1 VNFRIFIGIAAGLSI
16 LLAACS
22 SESPS
27 MNASAAPVAD
37 PAPLAERIDVHSY
50 AKPLEAS
57 TTHIDLDWTVD
68 FDKREIRGSAK
79 LTLALAKGAT
89 TCVLDTR
96 DLAIEAV
103 TDSNGRALTF
113 KLGERDAIFG
123 APLTVELAPSV
134 DAIVVHYHTTSAG
147 SGLQWL
153 SPEQTAGKRAPYLFS
168 QAEAIHARTFL
179 PCQDSPGVRVT
190 YKATVRVSN
199 GLVAVMSAENR
210 SRKDEPGVFRFEMT
224 HAIPSYLIAIAVGD
238 LQFKTIGKR
247 TGVWSEP
254 SVVDAAA
261 REFSDLEKMVDAVES
276 MFGPYRWGR
285 YDVLVLPPSFPFGG
299 MENPCMTFATPTL
312 LAGDKS
318 LVNVIAHELA
328 HSWSGNLVTNATW
341 RDFWLNEGF
350 TVYLERRIVERLYG
364 ERAATQ
370 ASLLGR
376 EDLAQTLTE
385 LTGPG
390 DSRLYIDLTGRDPDD
405 GLTDIAYEKGCL
417 FLTMLERAVG
427 RAKFDPF
434 LRAWFDEHA
443 FQPVTTGQFRRFI
456 VARLLNGDEPRAAA
470 LHIDDWISGEGL
482 RADAPDFNAGVFEEQ
497 TARARAFSSAEPRTK
512 PAPAEKWNTA
522 EWLHFLQ
529 ALPATISAADLAG
542 LDAAYGFTKSPNA
555 EIAAQWLELA
565 IRAKYEP
572 AYPRLE
578 QFLIGI
584 GRRKFLTPLYTAL
597 AKTPEGLARAKA
609 IYAKARPGYHPIAQ
623 GTIDKLLADAAL
635 K

>member
-1 VNFRIFIGIAAGLSI
+1 
-16 LLAACS
+16 
-22 SESPS
+22 
-27 MNASAAPVAD
+27 
-37 PAPLAERIDVHSY
+37 
-50 AKPLEAS
+50 PLEAR

-68 FDKREIRGSAK
+68 FDKRELRGSAT
-79 LTLALAKGAT
+79 LELALAPGAKQ
-89 TCVLDTR
+89 CVLDTR
-96 DLAIEAV
+96 DLAIESV
-103 TDSNGRALTF
+103 SDTGGRALGYR
-113 KLGERDAIFG
+113 LGERDPLFG
-123 APLTVELAPSV
+123 APLTVELAPGVGS
-134 DAIVVHYHTTSAG
+134 IVVRYRTTSAG

-153 SPEQTAGKRAPYLFS
+153 EPAQTAGKRSPYLFS
-168 QAEAIHARTFL
+168 QAQAIHARTFL

-190 YKATVRVSN
+190 YAATVRVAN

-210 SRKDEPGVFRFEMT
+210 SRKDEPGVFRFEMK

-238 LQFKTIGKR
+238 LQFRPIGKR

-254 SVVDAAA
+254 AVVDGAA

-276 MFGPYRWGR
+276 LFGPYRWGR

-364 ERAATQ
+364 ERAAAQ

-376 EDLAQTLTE
+376 EDLAQTLAE
-385 LTGPG
+385 LPAADT
-390 DSRLYIDLTGRDPDD
+390 RLFLDLAGRDPDD
-405 GLTDIAYEKGCL
+405 GLTDVAYEKGCL
-417 FLTMLERAVG
+417 FLTRLERAVG

-443 FQPVTTGQFRRFI
+443 FQPVTTGQFERFV
-456 VARLLNGDEPRAAA
+456 VARLLDGDARKAAE
-470 LHIDDWISGEGL
+470 LELRDWIDGAGL
-482 RADAPDFNAGVFEEQ
+482 RADAPDFDHGVF
-497 TARARAFSSAEPRTK
+497 AEPASAARSFADGATPTL
-512 PAPAEKWNTA
+512 PANAKRWNTA
-522 EWLHFLQ
+522 EWLCFLQ
-529 ALPATISAADLAG
+529 TLPPSITAEQLARLDSLHALTSN
-542 LDAAYGFTKSPNA
+542 TNA
-555 EIAAQWLELA
+555 EIAAQWLEIA
-565 IRAKYEP
+565 VRAKYEP

-578 QFLIGI
+578 QFLVEI
-584 GRRKFLTPLYTAL
+584 GRRKFLKPLYTEL
-597 AKTPEGLARAKA
+597 AKSQEGLARANA

-623 GTIDKLLADAAL
+623 GTIDKLLADATA

>member
-1 VNFRIFIGIAAGLSI
+1 MRIAVASFLI

-22 SESPS
+22 SESSS
-27 MNASAAPVAD
+27 MKS
-37 PAPLAERIDVHSY
+37 PLAMLPESVPAAELVDVHSY
-50 AKPLEAS
+50 ARPLEAR
-57 TTHIDLDWTVD
+57 TTSIELDWDVD
-68 FDKREIRGSAK
+68 FEKREIRGSAK
-79 LTLALAKGAT
+79 LALHLAPGAT
-89 TCVLDTR
+89 RCVLDTR
-96 DLAIEAV
+96 DLAIESV
-103 TDSNGRALTF
+103 TDAAGRALAF
-113 KLGERDAIFG
+113 RIGERDAVFG
-123 APLTVELAPSV
+123 SPLSVELESGV
-134 DAIVVHYHTTSAG
+134 EAIVVHYRTTAAG

-153 SPEQTAGKRAPYLFS
+153 EPAQTADKRSPYLFS
-168 QAEAIHARTFL
+168 QAQAIHARTFI

-210 SRKDEPGVFRFEMT
+210 SRKEERGVFRFEMT
-224 HAIPSYLIAIAVGD
+224 RAIPPYLIAIAVGE
-238 LQFKTIGKR
+238 LEFRPIGKR

-254 SVVDAAA
+254 SVVDGAA
-261 REFSDLEKMVDAVES
+261 REFSDLERMVEAVEA

-364 ERAATQ
+364 QRAATQ

-376 EDLAQTLTE
+376 EDLAQTLSE
-385 LTGPG
+385 LPAPDT
-390 DSRLYIDLTGRDPDD
+390 RLFIDLAGRDPDD
-405 GLTDIAYEKGCL
+405 GLTDVAYEKGCL
-417 FLTMLERAVG
+417 FLTRLERAVG

-443 FQPVTTGQFRRFI
+443 FQPVTTGQFKRFI
-456 VARLLNGDEPRAAA
+456 IARLFSGEATAAGA
-470 LHIDDWISGEGL
+470 LELDDWIDGEGI
-482 RADAPDFNAGVFEEQ
+482 RGDAPEFDAAVFAQPTAAAQACTTSEVKSAIAG
-497 TARARAFSSAEPRTK
+497 AAS
-512 PAPAEKWNTA
+512 WNTA

-529 ALPATISAADLAG
+529 QLPTTISLTNLSHLDDL
-542 LDAAYGFTKSPNA
+542 YGFTRSTNA
-555 EIAAQWLELA
+555 EIAAQWLEIA
-565 IRAKYEP
+565 VRAKYEP

-578 QFLIGI
+578 EFLVGI
-584 GRRKFLTPLYTAL
+584 GRRKFLKPLYTEL
-597 AKTPEGLARAKA
+597 VKTPDGLARAKA

-623 GTIDKLLADAAL
+623 ATIDKLLADASR
-635 K
+635 